1 MEAEKIPCFFVG
13 GGWENSMLFSRRG
26 LRKFCF
32 FCFSCFVFVVFC
44 FVLFFFPPEIQ
55 GLVVLRNLFLKSYTF
70 ACGWEELS
78 VIVRVTFSYAF
89 FFSLPLFCIIEWTCS
104 SLSLRKADVP
114 GWKNRWEKV
123 VIPTR
128 HSCWIDALTTKKSI
142 LFMPVFGYVST
153 YICITAD
160 STFSLFFVS
169 VVAMVAG
176 RRY

>member
-1 MEAEKIPCFFVG
+1 MLFCRWRLRKFYAFFSKGAEKILFF
-13 GGWENSMLFSRRG
+13 LFF
-26 LRKFCF
+26 LFCF
-32 FCFSCFVFVVFC
+32 CCFLFC
-44 FVLFFFPPEIQ
+44 FVFFPPEIQ

-104 SLSLRKADVP
+104 SFSLRKADVP

-128 HSCWIDALTTKKSI
+128 HSC
-142 LFMPVFGYVST
+142 
-153 YICITAD
+153 
-160 STFSLFFVS
+160 
-169 VVAMVAG
+169 
-176 RRY
+176 